1 MGNFYEALRITETD
15 LINLFLEILLCSLY
29 ILHVLYSMCVQ
40 CHVNCQLLTLPNFLN
55 EYTSLKSIYTH
66 LLQHSGIV
74 ILHNCNSL
82 AYTERLLDLLS
93 SHRDGSNDCP
103 IILL

>member
-15 LINLFLEILLCSLY
+15 LINLLLEIQLCSLY
-29 ILHVLYSMCVQ
+29 ILHVLYSMCV
-40 CHVNCQLLTLPNFLN
+40 HVNCQLLTLPNFLN
-55 EYTSLKSIYTH
+55 EYTSLNSIYTH
-66 LLQHSGIV
+66 LLQHNGIL
-74 ILHNCNSL
+74 ILHNCISL